1 MYPYTLTRQFTGQ
14 LKKYSVGKII
24 ISHIDNKAVF
34 LFSTGNHKKK
44 TKKKTE
50 KKTNKQ
56 KETKNQ
62 KRF

>member
-14 LKKYSVGKII
+14 LKQYSVGKII

-34 LFSTGNHKKK
+34 LFSTGKKEKKK
-44 TKKKTE
+44 NTE

-56 KETKNQ
+56 KQTKNP